1 MVFKTTLGG
10 IMLFIGI
17 ILLILGILGRVFAS
31 VSHITDTT
39 TKAMGWIILNK
50 IVSIL
55 AWGSIVVG
63 GLLILGSVT
72 GGY

>member
-1 MVFKTTLGG
+1 
-10 IMLFIGI
+10 MLFIGI

-31 VSHITDTT
+31 VSHIIDTT
-39 TKAMGWIILNK
+39 AKAMVWIILNK

-55 AWGSIVVG
+55 AWGAIVVG
-63 GLLILGSVT
+63 GLLILVSVT

>member
-1 MVFKTTLGG
+1 
-10 IMLFIGI
+10 MLFIGI

-39 TKAMGWIILNK
+39 AKAMGWIILNK

-63 GLLILGSVT
+63 GLLILVSVT

>member
-1 MVFKTTLGG
+1 
-10 IMLFIGI
+10 MLFIGI

-39 TKAMGWIILNK
+39 AKAMGWIILSK

-55 AWGSIVVG
+55 AWGAIVVG
-63 GLLILGSVT
+63 GLLILVSVT

>member
-1 MVFKTTLGG
+1 
-10 IMLFIGI
+10 MLYIGI

-31 VSHITDTT
+31 VSHISDTT
-39 TKAMGWIILNK
+39 AKAMGWIILNK

-55 AWGSIVVG
+55 AWGLILVG
-63 GLLILGSVT
+63 GLLILISVT

>member
-1 MVFKTTLGG
+1 MVFKTILGG

-39 TKAMGWIILNK
+39 AKAMGWIILNK

-63 GLLILGSVT
+63 GLLILVSVT

>member
-1 MVFKTTLGG
+1 
-10 IMLFIGI
+10 MLFIGI

-39 TKAMGWIILNK
+39 AEAMGWIILNK

-63 GLLILGSVT
+63 GLLILVSVT

>member
-1 MVFKTTLGG
+1 
-10 IMLFIGI
+10 MLFIGI

-39 TKAMGWIILNK
+39 AKAMVWIILNK

-55 AWGSIVVG
+55 AWGAIVVG
-63 GLLILGSVT
+63 GLLILVSVT